1 MSLIVLLRVCVR
13 KREKGCVIVNQ
24 KVDVHGV
31 VKCCCGGT
39 NKKNCARGSAVK
51 KQSESTPDDL

>member
-1 MSLIVLLRVCVR
+1 MLLVLLHVCVR

-31 VKCCCGGT
+31 KCCCGGA
-39 NKKNCARGSAVK
+39 NKKILCKRQGCEEAK
-51 KQSESTPDDL
+51 